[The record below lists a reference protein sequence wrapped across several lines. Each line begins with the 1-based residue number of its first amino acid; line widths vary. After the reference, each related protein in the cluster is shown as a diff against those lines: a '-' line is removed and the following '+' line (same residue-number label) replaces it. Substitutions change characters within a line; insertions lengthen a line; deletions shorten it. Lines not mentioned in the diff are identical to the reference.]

1 MWRLP
6 TDLGDASIKKA
17 RKGQLPEL
25 ILEGVLPCGGVVSA
39 IVLEGRDLWAASTDG
54 KLRHFEAKAVDRKAE
69 RQQDPNSSSSK
80 SGASSS
86 SSSPS
91 YSFQHIGKLTSV
103 NLGSPLL
110 CLAMGDRTLSTQAG
124 GGLLV
129 AGLAD
134 GRCVAMVAPDKDDS
148 SGSGSGNF
156 VPADQSNSVEEST
169 RVVEWAP
176 HSANVRV
183 RSVCV
188 AHGAVFTGGSD
199 GSIARRWVS
208 NSPKPSNDVVEETT
222 TSTSSSSATSAAAA
236 GVTSVVTT
244 EGKESAE
251 ETPQGAAQEEPT
263 ETTGTAPAAEVE
275 ASSSLFPT
283 PAEALMPPHGG
294 QVVALCGRKGGL
306 LVSGAHDGTLRIWD
320 ATATGTGMGKKG
332 DVEPRCLYGFGGY
345 KVWLGSV
352 TTDGTR
358 LVADGCDNNVIVHD
372 FSRFDY
378 L

>member
-6 TDLGDASIKKA
+6 SDRGGASSKKA
-17 RKGQLPEL
+17 AKGRLPSL
-25 ILEGVLPCGGVVSA
+25 VLEGVVPCGGVVSA

-54 KLRHFEAKAVDRKAE
+54 KLRHFEAKAVDRKGE
-69 RQQDPNSSSSK
+69 RKQDSDGSSSS
-80 SGASSS
+80 SSASSS
-86 SSSPS
+86 SS
-91 YSFQHIGKLTSV
+91 YTFQHIGKLTSV
-103 NLGSPLL
+103 NLGSPILSI
-110 CLAMGDRTLSTQAG
+110 AMGDRTLSTQQG

-134 GRCVAMVAPDKDDS
+134 GRCVAMVAPDRGDD
-148 SGSGSGNF
+148 SGSGSGGNF

-169 RVVEWAP
+169 QVVEWAP
-176 HSANVRV
+176 HSANVRM

-199 GSIARRWVS
+199 GSISRRWVS
-208 NSPKPSNDVVEETT
+208 NPPLP
-222 TSTSSSSATSAAAA
+222 SSATEKTAAAA
-236 GVTSVVTT
+236 S
-244 EGKESAE
+244 SA
-251 ETPQGAAQEEPT
+251 T
-263 ETTGTAPAAEVE
+263 
-275 ASSSLFPT
+275 ASSSTPTATSTAAASVEAGATKVAADTTELSEIEPAADEVAETAGTTAEEEVPSLFPA
-283 PAEALMPPHGG
+283 PAETLMPPHGG
-294 QVVALCGRKGGL
+294 QVVALCGRQGGL

-320 ATATGTGMGKKG
+320 AVATGSGLGKKG

-372 FSRFDY
+372 FSRY
-378 L
+378 EV